1 MPKKII
7 LTESQYKTLISKM
20 ISENFDS
27 DQANHEEGF
36 KLVSLVG
43 KVAYYEAESGKG
55 NFKVDYVHACKDGWA
70 FCSPREDGR
79 CIVIKGYRDVS
90 DGIISNNALLMT
102 DGNEEHCKMLV
113 KDKQIRPLVIG
124 LDFDGTVVTHRYPY
138 IGEDIGAVP
147 ILKELAEKGHK
158 FILFTMRSTKN
169 GTLQAAVNWFKE
181 NGIPLYGVN
190 SNPTQSEW
198 TDSPKAYCQVYI
210 DDAAMGIPKKFDGER
225 KYVDWDKL
233 KELLKEEDL
242 L

>member
-1 MPKKII
+1 MSKKVI

-27 DQANHEEGF
+27 GQANHEEGF
-36 KLVSLVG
+36 KLISLVG
-43 KVAYYEAESGKG
+43 KAAYYVAKSGRG
-55 NFKVDYVHACKDGWA
+55 NFKVDYVHACKEGWA
-70 FCSPREDGR
+70 FCSSRDDGR
-79 CIVIKGYRDVS
+79 CIVVRNYEDIPG
-90 DGIISNNALLMT
+90 GILSYDAFLINDSNK
-102 DGNEEHCKMLV
+102 EECKMIV
-113 KDKQIRPLVIG
+113 EDKQIEPRIIG
-124 LDFDGTVVTHRYPY
+124 LDFDGTVVTHRYPE
-138 IGEDIGAVP
+138 IGDDIGAVP
-147 ILKELAEKGHK
+147 VLKELVEKGHK

-169 GTLQAAVNWFKE
+169 GTLQDAVNWFKE

-190 SNPTQSEW
+190 SNPTQASW
-198 TDSPKAYCQVYI
+198 TDSPKAYCHVYI